1 MNEKKL
7 IEKFNLTVSGYAD
20 FVGRE
25 TEVISEIVASAPTL
39 KNLVPMTGIKANSST
54 DLNILSTDVTWTS
67 GDCVATET
75 GDNTVLKPRLIS
87 VKRLSDR
94 ELICLDKLDA
104 KVPQLQAAGAMNDS
118 LSFSDALINLKV
130 AKNAKALEK
139 LAWGGSLTGGTGNL
153 ALADGYCEIAKGET
167 GSLAYYSTMTAQ
179 TKATIIDTIQTK
191 VLDKRTDEM
200 FENGATIYMSNAYA
214 SFLSQALI
222 DKNLFHFGQVA
233 ENADGTMSFVYP
245 GTNVKIVGTY
255 GLNAS
260 SNLFCTIDGNLRFG
274 TDMESDRE
282 TVEVFYDKYHKQLV
296 SDIVFAAGFQYELAS
311 QVIFISKV

>member
-20 FVGRE
+20 FEGRE
-25 TEVISEIVASAPTL
+25 AQVISEIVASAPTL
-39 KNLVPMTGIKANSST
+39 KDLVPMTGIKANSST

-75 GDNTVLKPRLIS
+75 GNNTVLKPRKIS
-87 VKRLSDR
+87 VHRLSDR
-94 ELICLDKLDA
+94 ELICLDKIDA
-104 KVPQLQAAGAMNDS
+104 KVPQLQSAGALNDD
-118 LSFSDALINLKV
+118 LSFSEALINLKV

-139 LAWGGSLTGGTGNL
+139 LAWAGSLTGQTGNL
-153 ALADGYCEIAKGET
+153 SLADGYIEIAKGET

-191 VLDKRTDEM
+191 VLDNRTDEM
-200 FENGATIYMSNAYA
+200 FENGMTIYLSNSYA
-214 SFLSQALI
+214 SLLSQALI

-233 ENADGTMSFVYP
+233 ENADGTMRFTYP
-245 GTNVKIVGTY
+245 GTNVKITGTY
-255 GLNAS
+255 GLNSLNHLYA
-260 SNLFCTIDGNLRFG
+260 TIDGNLRFG
-274 TDMESDRE
+274 TDMESDKE

-296 SDIVFAAGFQYELAS
+296 SDIVFAAGFQVELAS
-311 QVIFISKV
+311 QVIFIAKV